1 MKRTA
6 RVERVTNETKVAV
19 EIDLDGSGST
29 GVSTGVGMFDHLLV
43 SLGHHGMFDLTITTD
58 GDLEIDDH
66 HTVEDTAL
74 VLGAAFAEALGDR
87 AGIRRYGD
95 AVVPMDEAIAR
106 CAVDVGGRP
115 YAVLA
120 IDTAG
125 ERIGN
130 LTLQNVPHAL
140 GAFARTAGFTIHL
153 EASGANDHHVV
164 EAAFKALARALRSAV
179 ESDPR
184 RVGIPSTKG
193 TT

>member
-1 MKRTA
+1 MTRIA
-6 RVERVTNETKVAV
+6 RVERITNETKVTI
-19 EIDLDGSGST
+19 ELDLDGAGAST
-29 GVSTGVGMFDHLLV
+29 VTTGVGMFDHVLT
-43 SLGHHGMFDLTITTD
+43 SLAHHGLFDLTVTTD

-74 VLGAAFAEALGDR
+74 VLGTAFADALGDR

-115 YAVLA
+115 YAVLDIA
-120 IDTAG
+120 TSG

-140 GAFARTAGFTIHL
+140 EAFARTAGFTIHL
-153 EASGANDHHVV
+153 EASGDNDHHVV

-179 ESDPR
+179 EADQR
-184 RVGIPSTKG
+184 REGIPSTKG